1 MKTQGNKINTVV
13 VVTISHS
20 FPWLGNE
27 TTVRCFSSFA
37 KAERWIEGQIDEL
50 VKEYDL
56 DRDKWV
62 EDWLVR
68 LGCMEHSFQYDAQ
81 EMEVE

>member
-1 MKTQGNKINTVV
+1 MQNCNSVV

-20 FPWLGNE
+20 SPWHGNE
-27 TTVRCFSSFA
+27 TSLRCFSSFA